1 MTQFRVLFQKEW
13 RENVRNYK
21 ILWIPLVFI
30 LFAILEPVTQY
41 FLPQL
46 LDSLGNL
53 PDGAVIEFPEPS
65 PGEILANIIGQ
76 YQFIGLLVLILAY
89 MGAVAG
95 ERRSGT
101 ATLLYVRPLSYGAY
115 YMSKWVAANLIAV
128 GSVLFGLLAGY
139 YYTALFFGQ
148 VEIGSFLQFAG
159 TYCLWIILV
168 VTVILTASA
177 WMPNG
182 GLAAA
187 VSFVLLLFM
196 QLVDGL
202 LGAYWTVSPFKV
214 PTYAAQWLWAGP
226 ETGAYWWSVAIT
238 VLLIV
243 VIAAFGAWM
252 SKKNA
257 AKVKV

>member
-13 RENVRNYK
+13 QESFRNYK

-41 FLPQL
+41 FLPQI
-46 LDSLGNL
+46 LDSVGNL
-53 PDGAVIEFPEPS
+53 PEGAVIEFPEPS
-65 PGEILANIIGQ
+65 PGEILASIIGQ
-76 YQFIGLLVLILAY
+76 YQLIGLLVLILAY

-115 YMSKWVAANLIAV
+115 FMSKWVMTNIVAV
-128 GSVLFGLLAGY
+128 GSVLLGLLAGY
-139 YYTALFFGQ
+139 YYTALFFGG
-148 VEIGSFLQFAG
+148 VETGSFLQFAG
-159 TYCLWIILV
+159 TYCLWIVLV

-177 WMPNG
+177 WMPNA

-187 VSFVLLLFM
+187 VSFVLLLFL

-214 PTYAAQWLWAGP
+214 PSYAAQWLWGEPDA
-226 ETGAYWWSVAIT
+226 GAYWWSVVVT
-238 VLLIV
+238 MLLIGA
-243 VIAAFGAWM
+243 IAAFGIWI